1 MNLFKSRTT
10 TGAPAEDRRATP
22 RRALNARGVVC
33 GADVEVACLIADL
46 SDGGMRVRM
55 DRGSALP
62 REVVVVDIAEA
73 IAYPAEVVWQRG
85 QEAGLRQT
93 GAKSLRGLAPAR
105 LVPARDALA
114 EGRRTLKAGRH
125 ASGVDGDP
133 PHQPLD
139 DQVQR

>member
-1 MNLFKSRTT
+1 MNLFESRTT

-105 LVPARDALA
+105 LVPARDAWLRA
-114 EGRRTLKAGRH
+114 GGR
-125 ASGVDGDP
+125 
-133 PHQPLD
+133 
-139 DQVQR
+139 